1 MVQEGSLFSTLS
13 PAVIVCKCF
22 DNHHSDQCEVIVI
35 SHCGFDLHFS
45 VISDVEHL
53 FMCLLAICMSSKK
66 CLFRSYAH
74 FWLGLFFLI
83 LSCTSC
89 LYAVP
94 GRPHWC
100 TTFFDVAQFPEPR
113 MCLQWLQVGLEGLEK
128 KSPGMMD
135 GLQSVL
141 YVLSS
146 FEIW

>member
-1 MVQEGSLFSTLS
+1 MYEGSLFSTPS
-13 PAVIVCKCF
+13 PAFIVVDYFLINTILISVRWYLIIVLICVSVI
-22 DNHHSDQCEVIVI
+22 
-35 SHCGFDLHFS
+35 
-45 VISDVEHL
+45 ISDVEHL